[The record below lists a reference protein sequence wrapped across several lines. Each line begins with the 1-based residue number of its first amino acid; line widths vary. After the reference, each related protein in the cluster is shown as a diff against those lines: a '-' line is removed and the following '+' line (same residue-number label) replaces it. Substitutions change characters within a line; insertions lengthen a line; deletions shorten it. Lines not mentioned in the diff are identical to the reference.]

1 MNIPDKIYA
10 EIVQNV
16 PILCV
21 DLLMKDESGSYLLL
35 KRKNEPLKNEYYL
48 PGGRIFIGE
57 SLEDAARR
65 KAKEETGVR
74 VKGPLL
80 LVGIYEDVFTLS
92 SFGAHTYHTLSMV
105 FSCSVEGRSEI
116 LLNNYSDAWKFSE
129 TLPKRFQEKV
139 KWFKNE

>member
-21 DLLMKDESGSYLLL
+21 DLLMQDESGSYLLL

-57 SLEDAARR
+57 
-65 KAKEETGVR
+65 
-74 VKGPLL
+74 LL
-80 LVGIYEDVFTLS
+80 LFYL
-92 SFGAHTYHTLSMV
+92 
-105 FSCSVEGRSEI
+105 
-116 LLNNYSDAWKFSE
+116 
-129 TLPKRFQEKV
+129 
-139 KWFKNE
+139 